1 MNAIADYFAV
11 IDAIAVLA
19 LIALAIA
26 AIARNGSLVMGV
38 LTGAVAVWAA
48 IRLFGII

>member
-1 MNAIADYFAV
+1 MNAVADYFAV

-19 LIALAIA
+19 LIALAVA
-26 AIARNGSLVMGV
+26 AIVRHGSIVMGV
-38 LTGAVAVWAA
+38 LTGVVAAWPA

>member
-19 LIALAIA
+19 LIALAVA
-26 AIARNGSLVMGV
+26 AVVRQGSLLMGV
-38 LTGAVAVWAA
+38 LTGAVALWAA
-48 IRLFGII
+48 IRLFGIV

>member
-19 LIALAIA
+19 LIALAVA
-26 AIARNGSLVMGV
+26 AVVRHGSVVMGV
-38 LTGAVAVWAA
+38 LAGAVAVWAA